1 MAEPSEWDVVET
13 KPVTAD
19 DWAVTKRG
27 SAQDAGVPIP
37 EEQTEAEI
45 MALEPSTTEQAPAAP
60 GEAKTPS
67 SDYAIIGGAAGAVK
81 GLLERYF
88 LSKDKLQREIY
99 AKALQNTLLEAGIDV
114 TKIKDEASLID
125 AALNLT
131 SQQMAGKQSQ
141 LASLEQQAAQFRG
154 MLPPEPPVST
164 GFPSQVEDIMQAGR
178 ASGPKVEGASAASN
192 WMRAMAGQGHQ
203 LPESV
208 LAQATDMTK
217 ASPTGGQALI
227 NEDLARLEKIKRIG
241 GGQYQ
246 LAGQGPGQLM
256 LPPQEAG
263 RVTAQQAAQQAA
275 TAAQQAEVA
284 KDALKIIQ
292 PQIASVQ
299 AEISRLSALGR
310 DVSTYTRRLEEL
322 RRMEGLAQRALKG
335 GVTIPQQAN
344 VGALPRL
351 GIAMGGKGFLPTAG
365 NILSGAGAAYDI
377 SEAFDRASNKDPL
390 GAAVYFV
397 SGALNTMAAL
407 PPTNIPLAT
416 AKGIGT
422 IGSLGMLPVK
432 AFLPGTPSVME
443 KVRQLRPGELM
454 PTGQK

>member
-1 MAEPSEWDVVET
+1 
-13 KPVTAD
+13 
-19 DWAVTKRG
+19 
-27 SAQDAGVPIP
+27 
-37 EEQTEAEI
+37 
-45 MALEPSTTEQAPAAP
+45 
-60 GEAKTPS
+60 
-67 SDYAIIGGAAGAVK
+67 
-81 GLLERYF
+81 
-88 LSKDKLQREIY
+88 
-99 AKALQNTLLEAGIDV
+99 
-114 TKIKDEASLID
+114 
-125 AALNLT
+125 
-131 SQQMAGKQSQ
+131 
-141 LASLEQQAAQFRG
+141 
-154 MLPPEPPVST
+154 
-164 GFPSQVEDIMQAGR
+164 
-178 ASGPKVEGASAASN
+178 
-192 WMRAMAGQGHQ
+192 
-203 LPESV
+203 
-208 LAQATDMTK
+208 MTK